1 MNGQGQKFGG
11 PGAPLQA
18 IEYTCAGTPLFSLSL
33 CVFIS
38 LISTDTHPLIPRVL
52 DQIVR
57 RTMRSKLGNLFDAG
71 SVDAE
76 SCTKR
81 ESSGVSQ
88 YLSLAYLE
96 SPAIADT
103 IFELFLLYVVSV
115 VCC

>member
-18 IEYTCAGTPLFSLSL
+18 IEYTCAGTPFSL

-96 SPAIADT
+96 SPAIADM
-103 IFELFLLYVVSV
+103 IFELFLLRVVSV